1 MAYAGSQPIYILSG
15 SSRRTSGRDA
25 RRSNI
30 LAARAVA
37 GAVRTTLGPKGMD
50 KMLVDSSGNV
60 VVTNDGVTILS
71 EMDIE
76 HPGAG
81 MIVEVAETQEEETGD
96 GTTTAVVLAGELLSR
111 AEDLL
116 DSGVHPTVVA
126 NGYRFAAAEAHE
138 HLGSMAVAVD
148 DEESLREVAR
158 TAMTGKAAE
167 SAREHL
173 ADLVVRAVSAVH
185 AVHEDGEIDLDDVSV
200 ETVVGGSVDDSTL
213 VEGVVID
220 KERAK
225 EGMPRRVEDAKVLLA
240 DVPLEIRETEVSA
253 ELNVT
258 SPEQLQQFMEREEAE
273 LRGLVDAIVDSGANV
288 VFCQKGIDDL
298 VQHFLTREG
307 VLAVRRVKKSDM
319 RSLARATGAR
329 RISDFGDFSAEDLGR
344 AGLVEERDL
353 GDETFIFVEECENPR
368 SVSLLLRGGTEHVVE
383 EVERAVED
391 AMGVVR
397 VTLLDG
403 RVLPGG
409 GATEIA
415 LAAALRDFAEGV
427 EGREQLAVEAFAD
440 SLEVVPRTLAE
451 NAGLDP
457 IDSLVA
463 LRARYAAGDA
473 AAGLDA
479 YSGEVSDMFDLHVV
493 EPLRVKEQAIDGA
506 TEAIE
511 LVLRIDDVI
520 AAGPL
525 DDSGDDFDF

>member
-1 MAYAGSQPIYILSG
+1 MAYAGGQPIYILSG

-25 RRSNI
+25 RRSNV

-60 VVTNDGVTILS
+60 VVTNDGVTILT

-81 MIVEVAETQEEETGD
+81 MIVEVAETQQEETGD
-96 GTTTAVVLAGELLSR
+96 GTTTAVVLAGELLAR

-116 DSGVHPTVVA
+116 ESGVHPTAVA
-126 NGYRFAAAEAHE
+126 NGYRFAAAEARE
-138 HLGSMAVAVD
+138 HLESMAVAVD
-148 DEESLREVAR
+148 DEASLREVAR

-167 SAREHL
+167 SARDHL
-173 ADLVVRAVSAVH
+173 AGLVVAAVSAVH
-185 AVHEDGEIDLDDVSV
+185 EDDGIDLDDVNV
-200 ETVVGGSVDDSTL
+200 ETVVGGSVENSVL
-213 VEGVVID
+213 VEGVVLD

-225 EGMPRRVEDAKVLLA
+225 EGMPRRVEDAKVLLS
-240 DVPLEIRETEVSA
+240 DVPLEVRETEVSA

-258 SPEQLQQFMEREEAE
+258 SPDQLRGFLEHEEAE

-288 VFCQKGIDDL
+288 VLCQKGIDDL
-298 VQHFLTREG
+298 VQHYLTREG

-319 RSLARATGAR
+319 RALARATGAR
-329 RISDFGDFSAEDLGR
+329 RITDFGDFSDDDLGR
-344 AGLVEERDL
+344 AGVVEEREV
-353 GDETFIFVEECENPR
+353 GDETLLFVEDCADPR
-368 SVSLLLRGGTEHVVE
+368 SVTLLLRGGTEHVVD

-391 AMGVVR
+391 AVGVVR
-397 VTLLDG
+397 ATLLDG
-403 RVLPGG
+403 MVLPGG
-409 GATEIA
+409 GAPEIA
-415 LAAALRDFAEGV
+415 LAAALREFADGV

-440 SLEVVPRTLAE
+440 ALEVVPRTLAE

-457 IDSLVA
+457 IDSIVA
-463 LRARYAAGDA
+463 LRAKHDAGA
-473 AAGLDA
+473 SAAGLDA

-493 EPLRVKEQAIDGA
+493 EPLRVKRQAIDGA
-506 TEAIE
+506 TEAVE

-520 AAGPL
+520 AAGAL
-525 DDSGDDFDF
+525 DDGDDDFDF

>member
-1 MAYAGSQPIYILSG
+1 MAYVGGQPIYILSG
-15 SSRRTSGRDA
+15 SSRRTGGRDA
-25 RRSNI
+25 RRSNV
-30 LAARAVA
+30 LAAGAVA

-60 VVTNDGVTILS
+60 VVTNDGVTILG

-81 MIVEVAETQEEETGD
+81 MMVEVAETQEEETGD
-96 GTTTAVVLAGELLSR
+96 GTTTAVVFAGELLAR
-111 AEDLL
+111 ADDLL

-126 NGYRFAAAEAHE
+126 NGYRFAAAEARE
-138 HLGSMAVAVD
+138 VLESMAVEAD
-148 DEESLREVAR
+148 GELLAEVAR

-173 ADLVVRAVSAVH
+173 ADLVVRAVSAVR
-185 AVHEDGEIDLDDVSV
+185 EGESIDLDDAGV
-200 ETVVGGSVDDSTL
+200 ETVVGGSVADSSL
-213 VEGVVID
+213 VEGVVLGE
-220 KERAK
+220 ERAN
-225 EGMPRRVEDAKVLLA
+225 EGMPRRVEDARVLLA
-240 DVPLEIRETEVSA
+240 DVPLEVRETEVSA
-253 ELNVT
+253 ELDVT
-258 SPEQLQQFMEREEAE
+258 SPDQLRAFMEREEAE
-273 LRGLVDAIVDSGANV
+273 LRGLVDAIVGSGANV
-288 VFCQKGIDDL
+288 VLCRKGIDDL
-298 VQHFLTREG
+298 VQHYLTREG
-307 VLAVRRVKKSDM
+307 VLAVRRVTDSDM
-319 RSLARATGAR
+319 RALARATGAR
-329 RISDFGDFSAEDLGR
+329 RVSDFGDFSAEDLGR
-344 AGLVEERDL
+344 AGLVEEREV
-353 GDETFIFVEECENPR
+353 GEETLLFVEDCENPR
-368 SVSLLLRGGTEHVVE
+368 SVTLLLRGGTEHVVE
-383 EVERAVED
+383 EVGRAVDD

-397 VTLLDG
+397 VTLLDD

-409 GATEIA
+409 GAPEVA

-440 SLEVVPRTLAE
+440 ALEVVPRTLAQ

-463 LRARYAAGDA
+463 LRTKHDAGTT

-493 EPLRVKEQAIDGA
+493 EPLRVKQQIVDGA
-506 TEAIE
+506 AEAVE

-525 DDSGDDFDF
+525 SGSDADEAFDG

>member
-1 MAYAGSQPIYILSG
+1 MAYAGSQPIYILGG
-15 SSRRTSGRDA
+15 SSQRTRGRDA
-25 RRSNI
+25 RRSNV

-60 VVTNDGVTILS
+60 VVTNDGVTILK

-76 HPGAG
+76 HPGAQ

-126 NGYRFAAAEAHE
+126 NGYRFAAAEARALLE
-138 HLGSMAVAVD
+138 SMAVDVD
-148 DEESLREVAR
+148 DEESIRKVAR

-173 ADLVVRAVSAVH
+173 ADLVVRAVSAVREGD
-185 AVHEDGEIDLDDVSV
+185 AIDLDDVGV
-200 ETVVGGSVDDSTL
+200 ETVVGGSVDDSVL
-213 VEGVVID
+213 VEGVVLD
-220 KERAK
+220 EERAK
-225 EGMPRRVEDAKVLLA
+225 EGMPRRVEDATVLLA
-240 DVPLEIRETEVSA
+240 DVPLEVRETEVSA

-258 SPEQLQQFMEREEAE
+258 SPDQLEQFLEREEAE
-273 LRGLVDAIVDSGANV
+273 LRGLVDAIVDAGANV
-288 VFCQKGIDDL
+288 VLCRKGIDDL
-298 VQHFLTREG
+298 VQHYLTREG
-307 VLAVRRVKKSDM
+307 VLAVRRVKSSDM
-319 RSLARATGAR
+319 RALARATGAR
-329 RISDFGDFSAEDLGR
+329 RISDFEDFSAEDLGH
-344 AGLVEERDL
+344 AGAVEERRV
-353 GDETFIFVEECENPR
+353 GDETLLFVEECANPR
-368 SVSLLLRGGTEHVVE
+368 SVTLLLRGGTEHVVSE
-383 EVERAVED
+383 IERAVED

-403 RVLPGG
+403 KLLPGG
-409 GATEIA
+409 GAPEIA
-415 LAAALRDFAEGV
+415 LADALRAFADGV
-427 EGREQLAVEAFAD
+427 EGREQLAVVAFAD
-440 SLEVVPRTLAE
+440 ALDVVPRTLAE

-463 LRARYAAGDA
+463 LRTKHDAGET

-479 YSGEVSDMFDLHVV
+479 YSGEVSDMFELHVV
-493 EPLRVKEQAIDGA
+493 EPLRVKERAIDGA
-506 TEAIE
+506 AEAVE

-525 DDSGDDFDF
+525 DGDGGDEEFDF